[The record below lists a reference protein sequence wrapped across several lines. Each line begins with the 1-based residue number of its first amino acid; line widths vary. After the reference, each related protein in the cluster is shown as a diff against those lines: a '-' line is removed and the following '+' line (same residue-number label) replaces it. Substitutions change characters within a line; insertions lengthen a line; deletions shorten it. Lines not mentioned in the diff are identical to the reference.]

1 MDNSEVTM
9 MASID
14 AQQRIAVLIP
24 CLDEAATIAAVV
36 ADFRKYVPQAR
47 IYVYDNNSTDGT
59 GEIAAAAGAVVRL
72 ERLRGKGH
80 VMRRMFADIDADI
93 YIMVDGDDT
102 YDAASAPAL
111 IQELCSGPFD
121 LVNGARVDTSVEAYR
136 PGHRFGNAV
145 LSGAVRYV
153 FGTASKD
160 MLSGY
165 KALSRRFVKSFPALS
180 TGFEIETE
188 LLVHALELGISIS
201 EISTPYKERPMGSES
216 KLRTFR
222 DGWRI
227 LRLIALLCKE
237 ERPLAFFALI
247 SFVLSI
253 LSVGL
258 SIPLFYEFLET
269 GLVPRFP
276 TAILSVGLMLAAIIA
291 LFSGLILD
299 TVTRG
304 RREFKRLHFLA
315 YDAVGVQVG
324 RAALVGTPA
333 RRL

>member
-1 MDNSEVTM
+1 MTVSTIEP
-9 MASID
+9 
-14 AQQRIAVLIP
+14 QRVAVLIP
-24 CLDEAATIAAVV
+24 CLNEATTIAKVV
-36 ADFRKYVPQAR
+36 SDFRKYLPDADV
-47 IYVYDNNSTDGT
+47 YVYDNNSTDGT
-59 GEIAAAAGAVVRL
+59 GDIAARAGAIVRL

-80 VMRRMFADIDADI
+80 VMRRMFADVDADI

-111 IQELCSGPFD
+111 VAELCAGPCD
-121 LVNGARVDTSVEAYR
+121 LVNCARVDTSVEAYR

-145 LSGAVRYV
+145 LSGSVRYV

-188 LLVHALELGISIS
+188 LLVHALELGISMN
-201 EISTPYKERPMGSES
+201 EISTPYKERPTGSES
-216 KLRTFR
+216 KLRTFH

-227 LRLIALLCKE
+227 LRLITLLCKE

-247 SFVLSI
+247 SAVLAFISI
-253 LSVGL
+253 AL
-258 SIPLFYEFLET
+258 SIPVFYEFLET

-276 TAILSVGLMLAAIIA
+276 TAILSVGLMLAAIIS

-304 RREFKRLHFLA
+304 RRELKRLCFLG
-315 YDAVGVQVG
+315 YDAVGQKS
-324 RAALVGTPA
+324 AARPNFPFK
-333 RRL
+333 R